1 MTPINS
7 LRALALRRI
16 ATAGRYGIALAISA
30 LTLQAQTPA
39 APAAQSPGAL
49 DPLALPAPSAGTLVA
64 ITNANIMTA
73 SHGNIMGG
81 TILIRNG
88 KIAEIGANVT
98 VPAGAKVIDG
108 RGKWVTPG
116 IIDAHS
122 HTANEGI
129 NEGSQSV
136 TAEVRMED
144 VLRQDGISL
153 YRHLAGGT
161 TTVNILHG
169 SANTIGGQ
177 NAVIKLRFGLP
188 VDSLRYEHSVPG
200 IKFALGENVRRTG
213 NATSTRYPRSR
224 QGVEDLLRESFIG
237 AQEYKREWDAYNT
250 TKAAWDK
257 ANARS
262 RGAAPIPPRRDLEKD
277 ALVEVMEGKRLVYWH
292 SYRADEILMA
302 LRVAKE
308 FGFKP
313 HFTHILEGY
322 KLADELAAAGAT
334 ASTFADMWGYKLEAW
349 DAIPHNA
356 ALMAERGVVTTIN
369 SDSDERAR
377 RLYQEAAKAMRFGG
391 ASEEAA
397 LRMITL
403 NAAVQLGI
411 DKHTGSIDVGK
422 DADIAIFNGHP
433 FAPASRVEMTMIDGR
448 VFFDRSTAPTLEWL
462 MQLMRNRPKVTSED
476 GGAR

>member
-1 MTPINS
+1 MKTSTLVRHAVALGISAVS
-7 LRALALRRI
+7 LNAQQAPAAASLEP
-16 ATAGRYGIALAISA
+16 LAI
-30 LTLQAQTPA
+30 A
-39 APAAQSPGAL
+39 APA
-49 DPLALPAPSAGTLVA
+49 AGTLVA

-73 SHGNIMGG
+73 TRGNIMNG

-88 KIAEIGANVT
+88 KIVEVGTNVT

-129 NEGSQSV
+129 NESSQSV

-161 TTVNILHG
+161 TMVNILHG

-188 VDSLRYEHSVPG
+188 VDSLKYEHAVPG
-200 IKFALGENVRRTG
+200 IKFALGENVRRTS
-213 NATSTRYPRSR
+213 NAQSTRYPRSR

-237 AQEYKREWDAYNT
+237 AQEYKREWAAYT
-250 TKAAWDK
+250 TEKAAWDR

-262 RGAAPIPPRRDLEKD
+262 RGPAPIPPRKDLEKD

-302 LRVAKE
+302 LRIAKE

-334 ASTFADMWGYKLEAW
+334 ASTFADMWGYKMEAW

-356 ALMAERGVVTTIN
+356 ALMAERGVTVTMN

-377 RLYQEAAKAMRFGG
+377 RLYQEAAKAMRFGN
-391 ASEEAA
+391 ASEEVA
-397 LRMITL
+397 LQMITL
-403 NAAVQLGI
+403 NAAKQLGV
-411 DKHTGSIDVGK
+411 DKYTGSIDVGK

-433 FAPASRVEMTMIDGR
+433 FAPASRVEMTLIDGR
-448 VFFDRSTAPTLEWL
+448 VFFDRATAPTLEWF
-462 MQLMRNRPKVTSED
+462 MQLMRMRPRITSED
-476 GGAR
+476 GGQR

>member
-1 MTPINS
+1 MRISNFVRQALGLGITAMS
-7 LRALALRRI
+7 L
-16 ATAGRYGIALAISA
+16 G
-30 LTLQAQTPA
+30 AQ
-39 APAAQSPGAL
+39 APAAGTQATPSL
-49 DPLALPAPSAGTLVA
+49 EPLAIPAPAAGTLVA

-73 SHGNIMGG
+73 SRGNIMNG

-88 KIAEIGANVT
+88 KIAEVGTNVAI
-98 VPAGAKVIDG
+98 PAGAKVIDG

-136 TAEVRMED
+136 TAEVRMDD

-153 YRHLAGGT
+153 YRQLAGGT
-161 TTVNILHG
+161 TMVNILHG

-188 VDSLRYEHSVPG
+188 VDSLRYENAVPG
-200 IKFALGENVRRTG
+200 IKFALGENVRRTS
-213 NATSTRYPRSR
+213 NAQSTRYPRSR

-237 AQEYKREWDAYNT
+237 AQEYKREWAAYNT
-250 TKAAWDK
+250 VKSAWDR

-262 RGAAPIPPRRDLEKD
+262 RGPAPIPPRKDLEKD
-277 ALVEVMEGKRLVYWH
+277 ALIEVMEGKRLVYWH

-302 LRVAKE
+302 LRIAKE
-308 FGFKP
+308 FGFTP

-356 ALMAERGVVTTIN
+356 ALMAERGVVVTMN

-377 RLYQEAAKAMRFGG
+377 RMYQEAAKAMRFGG
-391 ASEEAA
+391 ASEELA
-397 LRMITL
+397 LQMITL
-403 NAAVQLGI
+403 NAAKQLGI
-411 DKHTGSIDVGK
+411 EKHVGSIDVGK

-433 FAPASRVEMTMIDGR
+433 FAPASRVEMTLIDGR
-448 VFFDRSTAPTLEWL
+448 VFFDRATAPTLEWL
-462 MQLMRNRPKVTSED
+462 MQLMRMRPRITSED
-476 GGAR
+476 GGAK

>member
-1 MTPINS
+1 MNISNLMRS
-7 LRALALRRI
+7 AI
-16 ATAGRYGIALAISA
+16 AVA
-30 LTLQAQTPA
+30 LTSASLHAQAPAA
-39 APAAQSPGAL
+39 APASGGL
-49 DPLALPAPSAGTLVA
+49 GPLAIPVPPAGTLVA

-73 SHGNIMGG
+73 SHGNVMNG

-88 KIAEIGANVT
+88 KIAEIGTNVT
-98 VPAGAKVIDG
+98 IPAGARVIDG

-153 YRHLAGGT
+153 YRQLAGGT

-177 NAVIKLRFGLP
+177 NAIIKLRFGLP
-188 VDSLRYEHSVPG
+188 VDSIRFAGAPPG
-200 IKFALGENVRRTG
+200 IKFALGENVRRTS
-213 NATSTRYPRSR
+213 NAQSTRYPRSR

-237 AQEYKREWDAYNT
+237 AQEYQREWDAYNT
-250 TKAAWDK
+250 AKAAWDK
-257 ANARS
+257 APARS
-262 RGAAPIPPRRDLEKD
+262 RGAQPIPPRKDLEKD
-277 ALVEVMEGKRLVYWH
+277 ALVEVMSGKRLVYWH

-302 LRVAKE
+302 LRISKE

-313 HFTHILEGY
+313 NFTHILEGY

-356 ALMAERGVVTTIN
+356 ALMAERGVNVTIN

-391 ASEEAA
+391 ASEETA

-403 NAAVQLGI
+403 NAAIQMGI
-411 DKHTGSIDVGK
+411 DKMTGSIDVGK

-433 FAPASRVEMTMIDGR
+433 FAPASRVEMTLIDGR

-462 MQLMRNRPKVTSED
+462 MQLLRTRPRITSED
-476 GGAR
+476 GGNR